1 MISSLPSPMEFL
13 AELGPALA
21 LARTVLDLDARHH
34 QIPRDRDI
42 ILYCSCPNEATSAKV
57 AMQLERKGI
66 RNVRLLE
73 GGYEAWVELGFEV
86 ETVELS

>member
-34 QIPRDRDI
+34 QIPRDQHI
-42 ILYCSCPNEATSAKV
+42 VLIPNEATSAKV

-73 GGYEAWVELGFEV
+73 GG
-86 ETVELS
+86 

>member
-1 MISSLPSPMEFL
+1 MPVTTRFRATSILSLY
-13 AELGPALA
+13 
-21 LARTVLDLDARHH
+21 R
-34 QIPRDRDI
+34 
-42 ILYCSCPNEATSAKV
+42 NEATSAKV